1 MVIGFL
7 TFDAGGLSLC
17 LTLNLYIFVR
27 HLSWSSIANDWKSFS
42 GFFILSTCALYTSY
56 RVHILRFYDT
66 AAHLSVCSQFEG
78 GTQHPPHRDALLLVD
93 KYIAAHLGNKHS
105 KRGPLVLYKCSWGFV
120 CFFFPAVMLLA
131 RAEKETVP
139 EEPHQIAQF
148 YSKD

>member
-1 MVIGFL
+1 M
-7 TFDAGGLSLC
+7 
-17 LTLNLYIFVR
+17 
-27 HLSWSSIANDWKSFS
+27 
-42 GFFILSTCALYTSY
+42 
-56 RVHILRFYDT
+56 RFYDT

-120 CFFFPAVMLLA
+120 FFFFPAVMLLA